1 MADSMFLK
9 CDYYLDE
16 SDPDVMVLHR
26 QDDAF
31 VVAFSARGATTEGIV
46 EATEQ
51 DYVALLQENS
61 DSLAVEAEKH
71 QRN

>member
-1 MADSMFLK
+1 VIL
-9 CDYYLDE
+9 C
-16 SDPDVMVLHR
+16 R

-31 VVAFSARGATTEGIV
+31 VAAFSARGATTEGIV

-51 DYVALLQENS
+51 DYAALLQENS

-71 QRN
+71 QRD